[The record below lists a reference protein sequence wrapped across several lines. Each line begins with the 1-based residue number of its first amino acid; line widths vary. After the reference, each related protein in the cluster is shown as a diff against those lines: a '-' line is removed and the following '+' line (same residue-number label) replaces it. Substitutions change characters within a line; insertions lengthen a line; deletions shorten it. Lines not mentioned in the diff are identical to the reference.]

1 MNVSF
6 VEFLRLS
13 LMIISLETTVTY
25 IFFSIIIYLPDVLN
39 KKNYFVYSLISGE
52 SNNPR
57 TTMIVNHVFE
67 GISLFFSATSFLI
80 SVFTLILIFIYIRPF
95 ISNVPIL
102 LTCNT
107 YITVIGSSFMTLLVL
122 AFGVYDSV
130 HPSISLDD
138 YYCQLRSYI
147 NYVFIC
153 AFYYSCALQAMFR
166 LFRVVFPKH
175 KILQS
180 SGMFLVAIL
189 VQWLIPIFYILA
201 YLLLGDFQYQP
212 DIGSCWLSFK
222 NIPALSI
229 AMAFVYGTPLIIM
242 SVIYACIIRYIR
254 QTVQIQ
260 QIRQQANKRD
270 LLIVKRM
277 IMLVLIA
284 MGIGIPTG
292 VLLIIYMI
300 TNYLISLAYHIQAL
314 SLTTGLILESVA
326 LGFITPQVR
335 EMFKRNRQQVN
346 PIATVGTV
354 PQGLLPSRVFIS

>member
-1 MNVSF
+1 
-6 VEFLRLS
+6 
-13 LMIISLETTVTY
+13 
-25 IFFSIIIYLPDVLN
+25 
-39 KKNYFVYSLISGE
+39 
-52 SNNPR
+52 
-57 TTMIVNHVFE
+57 
-67 GISLFFSATSFLI
+67 
-80 SVFTLILIFIYIRPF
+80 
-95 ISNVPIL
+95 
-102 LTCNT
+102 
-107 YITVIGSSFMTLLVL
+107 
-122 AFGVYDSV
+122 
-130 HPSISLDD
+130 
-138 YYCQLRSYI
+138 
-147 NYVFIC
+147 
-153 AFYYSCALQAMFR
+153 MFR

-180 SGMFLVAIL
+180 SGIFLVAIL
-189 VQWLIPIFYILA
+189 VQWFIPIFYILA

-222 NIPALSI
+222 NITALSI

-335 EMFKRNRQQVN
+335 EIFKRNRQQVN
-346 PIATVGTV
+346 PITTVGTV
-354 PQGLLPSRVFIS
+354 PQGLFPSRVFIS